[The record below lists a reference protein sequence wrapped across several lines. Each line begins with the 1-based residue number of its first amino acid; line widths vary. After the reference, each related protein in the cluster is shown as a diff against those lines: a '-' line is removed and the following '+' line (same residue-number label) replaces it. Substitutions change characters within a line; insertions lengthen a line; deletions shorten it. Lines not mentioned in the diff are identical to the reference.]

1 MFLILYLI
9 LRLCMRLQRKHAH
22 QNVQTAEIVE
32 ESPVTSEEQ
41 SIEVVSEPMREE
53 SSQGHLSA
61 EIQSEVIK
69 EPLLGE
75 QAETVQKME
84 QPIENS
90 GVAGKTPDAVQNETI
105 QAEQLSADIPSGQT
119 EEIAQPELSQ
129 QLKAEL
135 QDSESLKESAETEA
149 APQNAEQKSYPKRN
163 SKR

>member
-1 MFLILYLI
+1 
-9 LRLCMRLQRKHAH
+9 
-22 QNVQTAEIVE
+22 
-32 ESPVTSEEQ
+32 
-41 SIEVVSEPMREE
+41 
-53 SSQGHLSA
+53 
-61 EIQSEVIK
+61 
-69 EPLLGE
+69 
-75 QAETVQKME
+75 ME

-149 APQNAEQKSYPKRN
+149 APQNAEQKELSQEKQQTVAAAEVVEEKDIDLVTKPVQYVFHKRPVRTF
-163 SKR
+163 SIQGIGDV